1 MLHKATIAGA
11 HAPSYQLGSKLLQ
24 AVGEI
29 DIAGRQLNKL
39 AVKIGGE
46 LTEARDARTEAYFAG
61 PLPRPRKQPATP
73 MALACVSSDGVRMQT
88 RTEGPGRGVQQPHWR
103 ETKNALFLRCSGV
116 SFQHDPHPHLPAC
129 FADRRRMKSLLSG
142 IADDAA
148 HPNDD
153 AAHPNEVDETT
164 RQDPWRPEVLFR
176 TCLSSLADSD
186 AFGRMMETEADA
198 RGFYCAAKR
207 AYVADGLPYNWTI
220 QQRHFPTFTPILDF
234 VHVVEHL
241 HEAARAVSDEE
252 EATWQL
258 HMAWTQACWQGRA
271 EQVLDALRGYQQH
284 LGSPPPA
291 CESTDPRQVVASTL
305 GYLENNAHRM
315 DYPRY
320 RREGLPITSSHMES
334 YVKELNYRVKSTEKF
349 WNDGASG
356 EAILSLRSASLCDDD
371 RLSAHLRA
379 RPGNPF
385 HPNARAKPTS
395 LASAG

>member
-1 MLHKATIAGA
+1 LEKAIIAGA
-11 HAPSYQLGSKLLQ
+11 HAPSYQLGSKLLDVV
-24 AVGEI
+24 VGI
-29 DIAGRQLNKL
+29 HIAGRQLNKL
-39 AVKIGGE
+39 AVKIGTE
-46 LTEARDARTEAYFAG
+46 FTEARDAATEAYFAG
-61 PLPRPRKQPATP
+61 PLPRPRQQPATP
-73 MALACVSSDGVRMQT
+73 IALACVSSDGGRMQT
-88 RTEGPGRGVQQPHWR
+88 RLEGPGRGVRGPHWR
-103 ETKNALFLRCSGV
+103 ETKNALFLRMNGL
-116 SFQHDPHPHLPAC
+116 SFEHDPHPHLPAC

-142 IADDAA
+142 IADAA
-148 HPNDD
+148 
-153 AAHPNEVDETT
+153 AADQDEAEDTT
-164 RQDPWRPEVLFR
+164 RQDPWRPQSLFC

-186 AFGRMMETEADA
+186 AFGRMMETEANA
-198 RGFYCAAKR
+198 RGFYCAAQQ

-241 HEAARAVSDEE
+241 YEAARAVSDDE

-258 HMAWTQACWQGRA
+258 HLAWTQACWQGRA
-271 EQVLDALRGYQQH
+271 PRVLDALHAHQRR
-284 LGSPPPA
+284 LGSPPRG
-291 CESTDPRQVVASTL
+291 CESTDPRQVVASAI
-305 GYLENNAHRM
+305 GYLENNARRM

-320 RREGLPITSSHMES
+320 RRKGLPITSSHMES

-385 HPNARAKPTS
+385 HPNARAKPPS